1 MKKEKLEN
9 IKNQLNGDIEPKERL
24 ILLIELSEKYWIETN
39 YKQAEKYS
47 EIALELA
54 KTLDVKSGIA
64 KSHYYIGLSNCY
76 MNNYDKAL
84 SHYLKAKKIHE
95 KLQLKKSIAED
106 WNNIGQIYLYM
117 NEDQKAKDCFQNA
130 LKHYEGYART
140 LNNLAVINNQL
151 KDYENAL
158 KYAFQAY
165 ENSKRELEKSNG
177 QWSSMLRTNIFALI
191 NISEIYMQSEQPEEA
206 KKYALEAIQKTSDSK
221 DDSPLVAI
229 MNLSNVFLSCKEYEE
244 AVRYAVQARKIA
256 EKNLNKEHLK
266 TIYQLL
272 YKSYM
277 ETKEFEKAVVYLKKS
292 YDLERKIYTDKMSDK
307 LARLQA
313 EFEIEN
319 RELKAQQ
326 MAEKASRM
334 ASIGVMAAGI
344 THEINQPLCAIKVSA
359 ESLLYWQKK
368 NDIMLPQDFV
378 ESFENIIEAADKIDE
393 IIQHM
398 RAFWYLK
405 DEHKPSTIDLNTSVT
420 NALSLL
426 ERQIYSHGI
435 FLKQKLSKK
444 TLPIMAHN
452 IHIEQIVINIVVNAM
467 HSLDETEIKD
477 KHILISSYG
486 KEDKVVLEISN
497 NGKLIKPENIDKIF
511 DPFFST
517 KQPGKGMGLGLAIV
531 KRYIDSYKGSIKVDR
546 NRKNGAKFI
555 VKFTKQD

>member
-1 MKKEKLEN
+1 
-9 IKNQLNGDIEPKERL
+9 
-24 ILLIELSEKYWIETN
+24 
-39 YKQAEKYS
+39 
-47 EIALELA
+47 
-54 KTLDVKSGIA
+54 
-64 KSHYYIGLSNCY
+64 

-84 SHYLKAKKIHE
+84 EHYLKAKKIHE
-95 KLQLKKSIAED
+95 DLQENKSIAED

-117 NEDQKAKDCFQNA
+117 GNKDKAKECFQKALQNND
-130 LKHYEGYART
+130 GYART

-151 KDYENAL
+151 KDYKNAL

-165 ENSKRELEKSNG
+165 ENSQKVLENSDG
-177 QWSSMLRTNIFALI
+177 QRNSMIRTNIFSLI
-191 NISEIYMQSEQPEEA
+191 NISEIYIRSEQPEKAKEYASEA
-206 KKYALEAIQKTSDSK
+206 WEKASKCK
-221 DDSPLVAI
+221 DDSPLVAL
-229 MNLSNVFLSCKEYEE
+229 MNLANVLLTCKDYEAGIKHALKAQE
-244 AVRYAVQARKIA
+244 IA
-256 EKNLNKEHLK
+256 EKSLNKEHLK

-272 YKSYM
+272 YKAYM
-277 ETKEFEKAVVYLKKS
+277 DTRKFENAVTFLKKS
-292 YDLERKIYTDKMSDK
+292 YDLERKIYTDRMSDK

-378 ESFENIIEAADKIDE
+378 ESFENITEAADKIDE

-398 RAFWYLK
+398 RAFWYIK
-405 DEHKPSTIDLNTSVT
+405 YDKEPSTIDLNSSVT

-444 TLPIMAHN
+444 PLQIMAHN
-452 IHIEQIVINIVVNAM
+452 IHIEQIVINIVVNSM
-467 HSLDETEIKD
+467 HSLDETDKTD
-477 KHILISSYG
+477 KHILIKSYA
-486 KEDKVVLEISN
+486 KDDNAVLEISD
-497 NGKLIKPENIDKIF
+497 NGKGIQNEDLDKIF
-511 DPFFST
+511 DPIFST
-517 KQPGKGMGLGLAIV
+517 KQPGIGMDLGLAIV
-531 KRYIDSYKGSIKVDR
+531 KRYIDSYKGTIKVDR
-546 NRKNGAKFI
+546 NRKMGAKFI
-555 VKFTKQD
+555 IKIKKQG